1 MRILKIN
8 GKFADID
15 DKTAIGIDAQSYDI
29 ATPSERKVNVSNDF
43 DIPLTSNNKKII
55 GYINNVQSEDETIY
69 SRMVCDYWVN
79 SIQLITN
86 GQVLIKEVGE
96 RIKLSVVEKE
106 DIWDSLK
113 KYKWEDFIIDWMEWC
128 PDRRR
133 VFPVGV
139 SFSSLQYFAEYFR
152 DTSLHAHLS
161 FYYGNLFKKDVEG
174 LFVEQNKTIWLEDLE
189 SLGGHMSIFVK
200 SVFQFLEYKF
210 SVNFNTA
217 NTDIS
222 NIFMD
227 EIAKKMY
234 VPARRLTVKIGYEPF
249 EIPTILYFLD
259 YDGVKD
265 FAPNN
270 DAKDKGGKSMYDF
283 FKVFIQHFNC
293 IVEKR
298 GENNFFMSRFDD
310 IATASEEN
318 FDNGIV
324 GIPIMYPLIDGYSQ
338 INYIKFSNVAE
349 GRDPLSNAKL
359 IRCENENIDTG
370 GSEKALVT
378 INANIP
384 SFYVVDSGYVADLSE
399 SKSFE
404 DFQFFIDSTIT
415 SNVIVKTKQ
424 VHDSIYGP
432 ATNEYTATLNLPNA
446 AVYSLSGEYNVLASM
461 ARKPKRYV
469 IKKWMSLKDIN
480 EFQFFKRRWVT
491 SLNGYFFVN
500 KISGF
505 NPESKEPTSIELI
518 KLP

>member
-8 GKFADID
+8 GKLADID
-15 DKTAIGIDAQSYDI
+15 EKTAIGIDAQSYDI

-43 DIPLTSNNKKII
+43 DIPLTSNNQKIT

-69 SRMVCDYWVN
+69 LRMVCDYWVD

-133 VFPVGV
+133 VSPVGV

-174 LFVEQNKTIWLEDLE
+174 AFIEQNKTIWLEDLE
-189 SLGGHMSIFVK
+189 SLGGHLSIFVK
-200 SVFQFLEYKF
+200 SIFQFLEYKF
-210 SVNFNTA
+210 SVNFNTSS
-217 NTDIS
+217 TDIA

-234 VPARRLTVKIGYEPF
+234 VPARRLSVKIGYDYQEVPDTF
-249 EIPTILYFLD
+249 FYLD
-259 YDGVKD
+259 CDNIKN
-265 FAPNN
+265 FAPVN
-270 DAKDKGGKSMYDF
+270 DAKDKGGKSLYDF
-283 FKVFIQHFNC
+283 FKAFIQHFNC

-310 IATASEEN
+310 IVNAEEEN
-318 FDNGIV
+318 FDNGITGKPV
-324 GIPIMYPLIDGYSQ
+324 MYPVIDGYSQ
-338 INYIKFSNVAE
+338 LNYIKFSNVAE

-384 SFYVVDSGYVADLSE
+384 SFYVVDSGYVADLSI

-404 DFQFFIDSTIT
+404 DFQFFIDSTVT
-415 SNVIVKTKQ
+415 SSVTVKTKQ
-424 VHDSIYGP
+424 LHETILGFVEQ
-432 ATNEYTATLNLPNA
+432 EYTATLDLPNA
-446 AVYSLSGEYNVLASM
+446 AVYSLANEYNVLVSM
-461 ARKPKRYV
+461 VRKPKRYV
-469 IKKWMSLKDIN
+469 IKKWMSLKDIH
-480 EFQFFKRRWVT
+480 EFKFFKRRWVT

-500 KISGF
+500 KTSGF